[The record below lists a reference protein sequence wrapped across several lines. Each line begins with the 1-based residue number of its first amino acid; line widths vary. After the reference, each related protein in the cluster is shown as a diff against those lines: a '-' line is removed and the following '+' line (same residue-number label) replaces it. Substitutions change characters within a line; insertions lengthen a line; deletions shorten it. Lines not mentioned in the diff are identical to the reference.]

1 MILPQSIQI
10 DYDTTSSTVYPS
22 QTYTLDFETGQVYAS
37 IDDLDSVKQAITKI
51 LSTDRYAYEIYD
63 GYYGNE
69 LFTLVGKPYE
79 YVVVEIPRVLN
90 EALLRDERI
99 LGVVNYT
106 FKRVSVDSIEI
117 EFQVDTIYG
126 RLDINSKAVI

>member
-51 LSTDRYAYEIYD
+51 LLTDRYAYEIYD

>member
-10 DYDTTSSTVYPS
+10 DYDVTHSTVYPS
-22 QTYTLDFETGQVYAS
+22 QTYTFDFESGQVYGS
-37 IDDLDSVKQAITKI
+37 IDDLDAVKQAITKI
-51 LSTDRYAYEIYD
+51 LLTDRYAYEIYD

-69 LFTLVGKPYE
+69 LYTLVGKPYD
-79 YVVVEIPRVLN
+79 YVVVEIPRMLN
-90 EALLRDERI
+90 EALLRDERV
-99 LGVVNYT
+99 LAVTGYS
-106 FKRVSVDSIEI
+106 FKRITVDSIEI

>member
-90 EALLRDERI
+90 EALLKDERI
-99 LGVVNYT
+99 LGVGSYT